1 MIVRMKKY
9 FFLVYHQDYTQFL
22 NSLQEQ
28 GVLHVKERG
37 SADVEGGELREKM
50 LLLNRIT
57 EAIKFL
63 EKKFNP
69 KAGSD
74 TPVTK
79 KGDELLHHF
88 EAVRH
93 GDELLSQFISV
104 IEKDIA
110 VLEPWGSIDWTTI
123 EKMEHEGW
131 NITFFSVTS
140 RLWKPEWE
148 TSYNAFQIA
157 QSGTNVLFVT
167 LTRKNDT
174 IDIEADRIKL
184 PRKLLKAEYAEI
196 EKFQK
201 EKAQIVSELQSFAS
215 ANLPALQEYKNQ
227 VQQDVDFD
235 KVVINTDKV
244 AEGKAALLE
253 GYIPIDK
260 EAEFQKFL
268 NDKGL
273 FYEATIPE
281 STDKVPVLLKN
292 NWFAKLFEPI
302 GELYTLPNYNE
313 LDLTAL
319 YAPFYWLFF
328 GFCLGDLGYGII
340 LTIGGFIMSKRVKP
354 SMQGAMRLI
363 GFLGIST
370 MIFGTLSGT
379 FFGMNLYEMRLG
391 FYASL
396 DDLLK
401 SKETSVNKLLFNLSL
416 VLGAIQI
423 LYGMIVKAANE
434 IYQGGWRSAF
444 STIGWIIIIVGF
456 AANYALKKLG
466 VDPVV
471 LSIILPVTL
480 GIGFLG
486 AFVFNNPARNI
497 FSNMAFGLWDTYNM
511 ATGLMGDLLSYIR
524 LFALAVSSGI
534 LGYVFNSLAV
544 SMAPDIPVVKYI
556 VIGLILVAGHTI
568 NFLMGILGSFVHP
581 MRLTFVEFYK
591 NAGFSGGG
599 KKYTPFKRRIEL

>member
-1 MIVRMKKY
+1 MIVKMKKY
-9 FFLVYHQDYTQFL
+9 LFLVYHQDYTQFL

-37 SADVEGGELREKM
+37 SADIEGGELREKI
-50 LLLNRIT
+50 LLLKRMT

-69 KAGSD
+69 RAIIESPD
-74 TPVTK
+74 LK
-79 KGDELLHHF
+79 KGAELLHHF

-104 IEKDIA
+104 IEKDVA

-123 EKMEHEGW
+123 EKMENEGW
-131 NITFFSVTS
+131 NITFFSVSS

-157 QSGTNVLFVT
+157 QSGTNVLFIT
-167 LTRKNDT
+167 LTKKNVT

-196 EKFQK
+196 EKFKQERTQIDK
-201 EKAQIVSELQSFAS
+201 ELRSFAV
-215 ANLPALQEYKNQ
+215 ANLPALREYINQ
-227 VQQDVDFD
+227 VQQELDFD

-244 AEGKAALLE
+244 AEGKAALME
-253 GYIPIDK
+253 GFLPVDK
-260 EAEFQKFL
+260 EVEFQKFL

-273 FYEATIPE
+273 FYESSKPE
-281 STDKVPVLLKN
+281 ITDKVPVLLKN

-302 GELYTLPNYNE
+302 GELYTLPNYHE

-328 GFCLGDLGYGII
+328 GFCLGDLGYGLI
-340 LTIGGFIMSKRVKP
+340 LSIGGFFMSQRVNP
-354 SMQGAMRLI
+354 SLKGAMKLI
-363 GFLGIST
+363 SFLGLST
-370 MIFGTLSGT
+370 ILFGILSGT

-401 SKETSVNKLLFNLSL
+401 SKETSVNKMLFNLSL

-423 LYGMIVKAANE
+423 IYGMFIKAANE
-434 IYQGGWRSAF
+434 IYQNGWRSAL
-444 STIGWIIIIVGF
+444 STIGWIIIIFGF
-456 AANYALKKLG
+456 AINFALKKFD
-466 VDPVV
+466 VDP
-471 LSIILPVTL
+471 LTISILFFSL
-480 GIGFLG
+480 LLIGFLG
-486 AFVFNNPARNI
+486 AFVFNNPERNI
-497 FSNMAFGLWDTYNM
+497 FANMAFGLWDTYNM

-524 LFALAVSSGI
+524 LFALAISTGV
-534 LGYVFNSLAV
+534 LGYVFNSLAIA
-544 SMAPDIPVVKYI
+544 MAPDIPVIKFI
-556 VIGLILVAGHTI
+556 VILLILGVGHTI
-568 NFLMGILGSFVHP
+568 NLLMGILGSFVHP

-599 KKYTPFKRRIEL
+599 KKYTPFKRRMES